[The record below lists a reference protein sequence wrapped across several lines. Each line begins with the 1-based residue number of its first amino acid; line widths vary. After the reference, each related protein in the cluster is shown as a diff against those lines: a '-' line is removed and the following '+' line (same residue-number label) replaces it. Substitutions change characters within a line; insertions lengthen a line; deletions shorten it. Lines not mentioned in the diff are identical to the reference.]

1 MAPQTRNP
9 PAPALGAGGSANGGD
24 TARST
29 PDTTAADIKPRRAH
43 RKSRNGCREC
53 KRRHVKCDE
62 TRPTCVN
69 CGTAERHCS
78 YLDSLP
84 AASARSP
91 SAPSVPAK
99 RSFVVVAGHSPAS
112 SGGIGGGGGGNI
124 SSRSSSSCNNTLIET
139 GGIPAVASSP
149 SVTAVVND
157 FIMRSDVD
165 RQVTSSADG
174 QFFTLE
180 HMRLLHHLETN
191 MDVFMCADDLTK
203 PLVDMNLEC
212 ALNAPY
218 LMDVLLGL
226 SALHMADLHPDP
238 DRADHYRHQAA
249 QLQTRAL
256 VLFNEAKEDV
266 SDDTCIPMFLF
277 SSTLGAHL
285 LCDTLRANRHDFNA
299 FLDRFAGYLDLHR
312 GVSAVT
318 SRSWHVIRE
327 SGAKRFV
334 DFLES
339 RRSDAAPAR
348 CEVDILHR
356 MLDRQQADLGPASL
370 RACRDAAETLR
381 HSYAI
386 YRTITAERSAHQSAS
401 VMAFGVRVT
410 TGFINVL
417 RQRRPEAL
425 VILAFYAVL
434 LHWCRGFWIFAD
446 AGEFLIRAVASHLG
460 DYWSEW
466 LAFPLSVLGGHAG

>member
-1 MAPQTRNP
+1 MAPQTRNH
-9 PAPALGAGGSANGGD
+9 PAPALGDGSANGGD
-24 TARST
+24 TPPST
-29 PDTTAADIKPRRAH
+29 PGTTAGDIKLRRAH
-43 RKSRNGCREC
+43 KKSRNGCKEC

-69 CGTAERHCS
+69 CATAERHCS

-84 AASARSP
+84 ASARSA
-91 SAPSVPAK
+91 APSIPAK
-99 RSFVVVAGHSPAS
+99 RGFVVAGHSPAS
-112 SGGIGGGGGGNI
+112 SGGTGGGGGGGGGGN
-124 SSRSSSSCNNTLIET
+124 SSSNSGSLINA
-139 GGIPAVASSP
+139 GSMPAVATSP
-149 SVTAVVND
+149 SITAVVND

-165 RQVTSSADG
+165 REVASPANG

-191 MDVFMCADDLTK
+191 MNVFMSADDFMK

-226 SALHMADLHPDP
+226 SALHMADLHPD
-238 DRADHYRHQAA
+238 RADHYRHQAT

-256 VLFNEAKEDV
+256 VLFNDAKEDI

-277 SSTLGAHL
+277 SSTLGTHL

-299 FLDRFAGYLDLHR
+299 FLDQFAGYLNLHR
-312 GVSAVT
+312 GVSTVT

-327 SGAKRFV
+327 SGAKRFIE
-334 DFLES
+334 FLES
-339 RRSDAAPAR
+339 RRPDDHTPS
-348 CEVDILHR
+348 EVDILHR
-356 MLDRQQADLGPASL
+356 MLDQADLGPASL
-370 RACRDAAETLR
+370 QACRDAAETLR
-381 HSYAI
+381 DSYAI
-386 YRTITAERSAHQSAS
+386 YRSIAERSTHQSAS
-401 VMAFGVRVT
+401 VMAFGVRIT
-410 TGFINVL
+410 TGFIDVL
-417 RQRRPEAL
+417 KQRRPEAL

-434 LHWCRGFWIFAD
+434 LHWCRNFWIFAD

-466 LAFPLSVLGGHAG
+466 LAFPLSVLGEHTG